1 MSGLKN
7 KYYTGKAIKQTP
19 TVKLGKK
26 TLKAGTDYTVSFKNN
41 KAVGTATVTVTG
53 KGAYTGSV
61 KATFKILPKKTTL
74 KTVISPKTRQLKA
87 TYSKVSGVTG
97 YQVTYSTSSKF
108 TKAATK
114 SVNVKGTS
122 KVISKLTKG
131 KTYYVKV
138 RTYKTVGKTKYYS
151 GYSAVKKITVK

>member
-1 MSGLKN
+1 MNTNTIPADVLPEGGSLMSDEF
-7 KYYTGKAIKQTP
+7 
-19 TVKLGKK
+19 TVVIE
-26 TLKAGTDYTVSFKNN
+26 DVSQYPKDITTS
-41 KAVGTATVTVTG
+41 G
-53 KGAYTGSV
+53 GSC
-61 KATFKILPKKTTL
+61 KHDGEK
-74 KTVISPKTRQLKA
+74 S
-87 TYSKVSGVTG
+87 YSKYTPEQHKVYCNKCDQEIGTEDHDFSQHLTG